1 MLRLNTLRPSYPLI
15 SELELEYEAM
25 LDNRYKLKKSDM
37 IALSEG
43 RVTERMYTWM
53 LSEKKRLNV

>member
-15 SELELEYEAM
+15 SKLELEYEAM

>member
-1 MLRLNTLRPSYPLI
+1 MFMINTVRPSYPLI
-15 SELELEYEAM
+15 VELELEYESM
-25 LDNRYKLKKSDM
+25 LNHRYKLKKSDM

-43 RVTERMYTWM
+43 RVTESMYDWM

>member
-1 MLRLNTLRPSYPLI
+1 MFMINTVQPSYPLI
-15 SELELEYEAM
+15 VELELEYEAM
-25 LDNRYKLKKSDM
+25 LKHRYKLKKSDM

-43 RVTERMYTWM
+43 RVTEAMYDWM